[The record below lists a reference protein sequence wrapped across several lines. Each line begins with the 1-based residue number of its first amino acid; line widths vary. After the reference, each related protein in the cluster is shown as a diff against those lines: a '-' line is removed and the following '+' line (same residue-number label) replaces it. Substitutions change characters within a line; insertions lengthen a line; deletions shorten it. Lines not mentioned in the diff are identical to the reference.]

1 MRKLSLITL
10 IFLYSCSKEIDLR
23 GDWMPIEFMN
33 NGTITNE
40 LKNFPNTYIRN
51 DNIII
56 YFDDVMYYKIKG
68 DSMLF
73 MPEDDISK
81 VIAKKKIEIIDNN
94 TFIFHYDRKI
104 FNDTTKT
111 ITKIPYYSKWK
122 RI

>member
-56 YFDDVMYYKIKG
+56 YFDHCYVSSCAVKMRPTARTRSKCDAHNIKTRLG
-68 DSMLF
+68 G
-73 MPEDDISK
+73 IS
-81 VIAKKKIEIIDNN
+81 IDYLA
-94 TFIFHYDRKI
+94 TRAICE
-104 FNDTTKT
+104 
-111 ITKIPYYSKWK
+111 
-122 RI
+122 